1 MTSSPCRP
9 PFLPA
14 GSPLLAFA
22 LVAGVVWGIV
32 GPLVGRADDPPRSA
46 PTGAA
51 AGANDRRG
59 GQQSDEDSAQD
70 ALAAKAELLQ
80 SPRWRRA
87 IFELGEWLSVQK
99 IYPPREVQRIKA
111 DFNAKV
117 MQMSPQE
124 LEYLLD
130 DLEAKFKVI
139 DAPEN
144 QEARAWLGQYL
155 SAMSDRKR
163 ADVLKDVPNVVD
175 MSAAQL
181 SQEIQKIQITRNTLQ
196 KRQAAFDQGRQ
207 VLADVAAANRKAT
220 ADASVAATARMN
232 ASTSYSPYRSNS
244 GGKGGSPPFANAHVG
259 SGMSIGIGPWGAYVG
274 MSLGNF

>member
-1 MTSSPCRP
+1 MTRP
-9 PFLPA
+9 PLRSLSFPFLVVA
-14 GSPLLAFA
+14 LLGGAPLAIRPLA
-22 LVAGVVWGIV
+22 
-32 GPLVGRADDPPRSA
+32 GRAADPPSSA
-46 PTGAA
+46 RKSADAPAD
-51 AGANDRRG
+51 DR
-59 GQQSDEDSAQD
+59 DDAQE
-70 ALAAKAELLQ
+70 ALAAKAEILQ

-111 DFNAKV
+111 EFNAKV
-117 MQMSPQE
+117 TTMSPQE

-139 DAPEN
+139 DTPEA
-144 QEARAWLGQYL
+144 QEARAWMGQYL

-163 ADVLKDVPNVVD
+163 ADVLKDVPNVVE

-181 SQEIQKIQITRNTLQ
+181 SQEIQKIELTRQSL
-196 KRQAAFDQGRQ
+196 KDRQAAFDAGRQ
-207 VLADVAAANRKAT
+207 VLVDVAAANRKAT
-220 ADASVAATARMN
+220 ADASLAATSKMN
-232 ASTSYSPYRSNS
+232 SSPSYSPYRGNS
-244 GGKGGSPPFANAHVG
+244 GGGGSPPFANAHVG